1 MRLCVLG
8 SGSRGNALLVE
19 AGGTRVLI
27 DAGFSPRALA
37 RRLRAAHVPPES
49 ISALVVTHE
58 HDDHAGGVA
67 GNIERHGWRVYA
79 TRGTMSAC
87 PALYEAEPITPGVS
101 VAIDG
106 FDILA
111 VRVSHDAIEPIAV
124 VITDRATGERTG
136 IAYDLGVAT
145 ESLRT
150 AFQRLD
156 TLVVEANHD
165 PELLRIGPYPPV
177 VRRRIASSY
186 GHLSNAAAGAF
197 VANVKHRGLR
207 QVILAHLSENCNTP
221 ALALAAVRPMCAAPV
236 IAAGQGTVTDPRP
249 LQLDLSL

>member
-8 SGSRGNALLVE
+8 SGSRGNALLLE
-19 AGGTRVLI
+19 AGGSRVLI

-37 RRLRAAHVPPES
+37 RRLRAVAVPPES
-49 ISALVVTHE
+49 ISAVLVTHE
-58 HDDHAGGVA
+58 HTDHVSGVA
-67 GNIERHGWRVYA
+67 ANAERHGWRVYA
-79 TRGTMSAC
+79 TRGTIGAS
-87 PALYEAEPITPGVS
+87 PELHNAEIITPGVS
-101 VAIDG
+101 MTIDG

-111 VRVSHDAIEPIAV
+111 VRVSHDAVEPIAV
-124 VITDRATGERTG
+124 VVTDRATGERTG

-145 ESLRT
+145 DSLRK
-150 AFQRLD
+150 AFERLD

-165 PELLRIGPYPPV
+165 PDLLRIGPYPAV

-221 ALALAAVRPMCAAPV
+221 ALALAAVRPCCSAPV
-236 IAAGQGTVTDPRP
+236 IAASQGTVTDPRP
-249 LQLDLSL
+249 IQLDLL